1 MGRVRR
7 RRRDGG
13 DGGGQRPARR
23 PVRERRPGGRRLR
36 ERRRTGPAG
45 RVEAIGCEL
54 EAGAVPPAERADRI
68 AEGKRLVADLERG
81 LETPEEVEESL
92 RTGPSGAVT

>member
-1 MGRVRR
+1 MY
-7 RRRDGG
+7 DDG
-13 DGGGQRPARR
+13 DG
-23 PVRERRPGGRRLR
+23 
-36 ERRRTGPAG
+36 TGETEA
-45 RVEAIGCEL
+45 AIGRAL

-81 LETPEEVEESL
+81 LETPGGVEESF